1 VAGSGRQRG
10 QRGGARRHSPGR
22 CRCRCRARRGR
33 ARFGGHLGGLTEVG
47 PDDFGVGLHLGRGA
61 VGDEPAK
68 VQHGHPVGDPHH
80 QAHVVLDQDNGD
92 AQGGPN
98 FDDQYGHPP
107 GLVGIHAGDGLVQQ
121 EKAGFGAQCPG
132 NLDPLLVAVGQHPD
146 RDVELVRQVEELGNL
161 PRPRPV
167 SPVLA
172 ARLGQLQPT
181 GEEAGLGQVV
191 SAEHQVLLDRLHCGQ
206 GDVLECP
213 GHPQPGDLVRPQ
225 PGELLVTELH
235 TAFGRPVNPG
245 QDVETGRLP
254 GAVGTDDGVN
264 GPGGDGEA
272 HPVQRL
278 DAGEAHSDV
287 AYRQLGYVDAIAR
300 LPLGRHPA
308 HRVRCLAATPD
319 CAMSC
324 TRSSSPAPVPR

>member
-1 VAGSGRQRG
+1 MRRVSSVMITMLTPMVTMASEITGAPRSRRMIRRSTRRPTSAAAAMPISSAGRKPS
-10 QRGGARRHSPGR
+10 
-22 CRCRCRARRGR
+22 
-33 ARFGGHLGGLTEVG
+33 
-47 PDDFGVGLHLGRGA
+47 
-61 VGDEPAK
+61 
-68 VQHGHPVGDPHH
+68 
-80 QAHVVLDQDNGD
+80 
-92 AQGGPN
+92 
-98 FDDQYGHPP
+98 
-107 GLVGIHAGDGLVQQ
+107 
-121 EKAGFGAQCPG
+121 
-132 NLDPLLVAVGQHPD
+132 
-146 RDVELVRQVEELGNL
+146 
-161 PRPRPV
+161 PRPV

-225 PGELLVTELH
+225 PGELSVTELH

-245 QDVETGRLP
+245 QDVETRRLP

-308 HRVRCLAATPD
+308 HRVR
-319 CAMSC
+319 
-324 TRSSSPAPVPR
+324 